1 MMKVLFNFSLVL
13 FTSAI
18 FFQQTA
24 VGQVSHNERINKI
37 FAVKKNVTVEIT
49 NKHGKIQVSSWDKD
63 SVQFQ
68 INFNASAK
76 TVEKLDKLV
85 ESIDFDFTNSGSYV
99 VATTVYGSSSGI
111 NPDLIRIRNAVSAG
125 GNNDV
130 TINYKVKVP
139 SNATLKISNKFGD
152 IYIDERS
159 RPTSIDLSHGDLKST
174 HFRDNL
180 DLKLSFG
187 DADIQ
192 TLTSAQLD
200 LNHAK
205 NFSLEKS
212 KQLSVTSKYSK
223 LNLGD
228 IGSLRLDSRKDE
240 IHISK
245 VNELSG
251 KCTLPDLLIFELLKN
266 LTLNARHI
274 GSVTIE
280 QIDQNFEFIDL
291 QANYTDINL
300 NFNSGAGYDF
310 DMTHKNVEFDK
321 PFTSKG
327 LTTIDLEDE
336 KKLQQTTGHIGSVA
350 KKAVVKIEAE
360 SCSIHLNHK

>member
-1 MMKVLFNFSLVL
+1 MKVLFNFSLAL
-13 FTSAI
+13 LTSAV
-18 FFQQTA
+18 FVQQIA
-24 VGQVSHNERINKI
+24 IAQESHNERIQKV

-49 NKHGKIQVSSWDKD
+49 NKHGKVQISSWNKD

-68 INFNASAK
+68 INFNATAK

-99 VATTVYGSSSGI
+99 VATTVYGSASSL
-111 NPDLIRIRNAVSAG
+111 NADLIRIRNAVSTG

-139 SNATLKISNKFGD
+139 SYATLKISNKFGD

-159 RPTSIDLSHGDLKST
+159 RPTTIDLSHGDLKST
-174 HFRDNL
+174 HFRENL

-192 TLTSAQLD
+192 TVTSAQLN
-200 LNHAK
+200 LNHSK
-205 NFSLEKS
+205 NFSLETS

-223 LNLGD
+223 MNLGD

-240 IHISK
+240 IHITK

-266 LTLNARHI
+266 LTLKSQHI

-280 QIDQNFEFIDL
+280 QIDHNFEFIDL
-291 QANYTDINL
+291 KTNYTDINL

-310 DMTHKNVEFDK
+310 NMTHKNVDFDK
-321 PFTSKG
+321 PISSKG
-327 LTTIDLEDE
+327 LTTINLEEE
-336 KKLQQTTGHIGSVA
+336 KKLQQTTGHLGAIS

-360 SCSIHLNHK
+360 SCTIHINHK